1 MFLGNA
7 AFSASKLGYQAL
19 ERGLLPDG
27 DGCGRRLRECARRC
41 WCIDMMSDRMDTMSI
56 TKEGGTSPAPVIAA
70 SNLHKTYGDVEAV
83 KDLSFTVDAGQII
96 GLLGPNGAGKT
107 TTVNMLATLVP
118 IDAGSASIGGF
129 DITAQP
135 DQVRQLIGLA
145 GQSAAVDEKLTA
157 RQNLE
162 LFGGLYKIPRSQR
175 RRRTDEL
182 IEQFDMAD
190 FADRV
195 AGSYSGGQRRRLDV
209 VAALVADPPAL
220 FLDEPTT
227 GLDPRSRAALWSTI
241 TELAGQGTAIV
252 LTTQYLDEADR
263 LADEVL
269 IIDRGTVIASG
280 TPESLKR
287 NLQQDVLE
295 IHVGDGELNQAADCL
310 ASIDDLTISKAD
322 GSIGVP
328 VGADAAA
335 SLDVLQRLQAGSVS
349 IVDFQLRRPTL
360 DDVFLTLTGEATR
373 SEEVPA

>member
-1 MFLGNA
+1 MNTG
-7 AFSASKLGYQAL
+7 
-19 ERGLLPDG
+19 
-27 DGCGRRLRECARRC
+27 
-41 WCIDMMSDRMDTMSI
+41 
-56 TKEGGTSPAPVIAA
+56 PVIAA
-70 SNLHKTYGDVEAV
+70 ANLHKAYGDVEAV
-83 KDLSFTVDAGQII
+83 KDLSFTVEEGQIV

-118 IDAGSASIGGF
+118 IDAGAASIGGF
-129 DITAQP
+129 DVATQA

-157 RQNLE
+157 RENLE
-162 LFGGLYKIPRSQR
+162 LFGRLYKIPRR
-175 RRRTDEL
+175 RRRERTDAL

-241 TELAGQGTAIV
+241 TALAGRGTAIV

-269 IIDRGTVIASG
+269 IVDRGTVIASG
-280 TPESLKR
+280 SPEALKR

-295 IHVGDGELNQAADCL
+295 VHVDDGDLHRAADCL
-310 ASIDDLTISKAD
+310 ASFDGLTVNDVS

-328 VGADAAA
+328 VGASAAA
-335 SLDVLQRLQAGSVS
+335 SLDVLERLQACSIS
-349 IVDFQLRRPTL
+349 IVDFQMRRPTL
-360 DDVFLTLTGEATR
+360 DDVFLTLTGEATL
-373 SEEVPA
+373 SEELPV